1 MAEQGFTPPTSEWYR
16 PSADMVAQSNVPDYE
31 AVYDLARQ
39 DLAAF
44 WAQRA
49 ETLDWYQK
57 WDQVLDD
64 SNKPFYKWFVGG
76 KTNMVLN
83 ALDRHVTTWRRNKL
97 AIIWEGEDGEK
108 ISLSYWRLW
117 QEVNK
122 FANVLRSMG
131 VAKGDRVTIYM
142 GRVPEIA
149 IAMLACA
156 KVGAPHSVVYGG
168 FSEQALASRIED
180 AQSKVL
186 ITCDGAWL
194 RGKIVRLKDTVD
206 EAVQRS
212 PVVETVI
219 VVKRTG
225 HDIAMEP
232 GRDYWYHDLMA
243 LPIASTQAETEVM
256 DAEDPLFILYT
267 SGTTGKPKGVLHTHG
282 GYQVYTSTTLEWA
295 FDIKEEER
303 WWCAARSRLDHRA
316 QLHRLRA
323 ADSGRDQHHLRRR
336 ADLPLP
342 RPLVEDRGGLRR
354 DDIVHS
360 AYGYSRLDALR
371 RGLASAARLEQP
383 AIAGLSRRAD
393 QPGGLALVSPRD
405 RGGTLPHYRHLV
417 ADGDR
422 RFHDHAAAIRGFEA
436 GQRHPP
442 LPGH

>member
-1 MAEQGFTPPTSEWYR
+1 MTWRAKTR
-16 PSADMVAQSNVPDYE
+16 PLFGQIAP
-31 AVYDLARQ
+31 RR
-39 DLAAF
+39 
-44 WAQRA
+44 WTGIRR
-49 ETLDWYQK
+49 

-76 KTNMVLN
+76 KTNMALN

-97 AIIWEGEDGEK
+97 ALIWEGEDGEK
-108 ISLSYWRLW
+108 VSLSYWRLW

-131 VAKGDRVTIYM
+131 VKKGDRVTIYM

-225 HDIAMEP
+225 HDIGMEP

-282 GYQVYTSTTLEWA
+282 GYQVYTATTLEWA
-295 FDIKEEER
+295 FDHQR
-303 WWCAARSRLDHRA
+303 GRPLVVRGRSWLDHRA

-342 RPLVEDRGGLRR
+342 GPLVEDRGRLRR
-354 DDIVHS
+354 VDIVHS
-360 AYGYSRLDALR
+360 AYGHPRL
-371 RGLASAARLEQP
+371 
-383 AIAGLSRRAD
+383 
-393 QPGGLALVSPRD
+393 
-405 RGGTLPHYRHLV
+405 
-417 ADGDR
+417 
-422 RFHDHAAAIRGFEA
+422 
-436 GQRHPP
+436 
-442 LPGH
+442 